1 MHRFLPD
8 VSRNIFGIHQGR
20 WWLSHNTAISLLSG
34 SACCTDVFCICQHE
48 KNYFHSEYTPGA
60 LSHCCWY
67 LLEFVLRLLMQIARE
82 LMSAKQIMSLLKCQL
97 LTKHLSPILLS
108 AYAIRFLRNFSKHLI
123 YFSILSLQ
131 LSVSPCPPSLS
142 LSLFSFD
149 SWYWSKW
156 LLINSIYPG
165 SDSKQTASNAGDQGS
180 IPGEGTV

>member
-1 MHRFLPD
+1 
-8 VSRNIFGIHQGR
+8 
-20 WWLSHNTAISLLSG
+20 
-34 SACCTDVFCICQHE
+34 
-48 KNYFHSEYTPGA
+48 
-60 LSHCCWY
+60 
-67 LLEFVLRLLMQIARE
+67 MQIARE

-149 SWYWSKW
+149 SWY
-156 LLINSIYPG
+156 
-165 SDSKQTASNAGDQGS
+165 
-180 IPGEGTV
+180 